1 MIIKADPKDTIRHR
15 KKPIIEDLEVD
26 DNYEYELRS
35 LYNYNEVIEMSIIN
49 DYPLLDSDYDDI
61 SNKYYEYKGR
71 RYPRKVFTN
80 VNILEEKVNVGKN
93 ERND

>member
-1 MIIKADPKDTIRHR
+1 MIIKADLKDTIRHR

-35 LYNYNEVIEMSIIN
+35 LHNYNEVIEMSIIN

>member
-1 MIIKADPKDTIRHR
+1 MIIKADLKDTIRHR

-61 SNKYYEYKGR
+61 SNKYYEYKGK
-71 RYPRKVFTN
+71 RYPGKVFTN